1 MCKKQYLTRFRSSL
15 AIAAIAVGLVAGQSL
30 PAAAHVGVATQP
42 DRARREQVQMHRN
55 LNYAPVQP
63 ALTYA
68 SSAPPDY
75 CDLPSAGC
83 ESYLSN

>member
-15 AIAAIAVGLVAGQSL
+15 TIATIAVGLLAGQSV

-42 DRARREQVQMHRN
+42 DRAGREQVQMHRN
-55 LNYAPVQP
+55 ANYAPVRP
-63 ALTYA
+63 ARTYT

>member
-15 AIAAIAVGLVAGQSL
+15 AIATIAVGLVAGQSL

-42 DRARREQVQMHRN
+42 DRARREQVQMDRN

-83 ESYLSN
+83 KSYLSN

>member
-30 PAAAHVGVATQP
+30 PAAAHVSVAMHP
-42 DRARREQVQMHRN
+42 DRAGHEQVRMHRYVD
-55 LNYAPVQP
+55 YAPVEP
-63 ALTYA
+63 ALTYT
-68 SSAPPDY
+68 SSPPPDY